1 MRIKWLGDQ
10 GRRRHHRRG
19 ASPGARRSSLWRPDA
34 LGGAPR
40 QVPTRANRCTLPRAV
55 RCRKGSRWPFS
66 QAESQTS
73 TPNWAKRSSK
83 PSLLALPNRPSFC
96 LAAQISSEPSATFS
110 ASSLPQSNE
119 KSATRRC
126 QEAIPIARAASRTRC
141 AKSNCW
147 PGGVPKGLLNNS
159 SHIFVRKENER
170 GYVAITSYI
179 VTQRQCRLTSR
190 LHPRNLY
197 LKASCAM
204 DADANDSP
212 RAPPDAQNLNPR
224 LVECEDA
231 TWSFKSLNR

>member
-1 MRIKWLGDQ
+1 
-10 GRRRHHRRG
+10 
-19 ASPGARRSSLWRPDA
+19 
-34 LGGAPR
+34 
-40 QVPTRANRCTLPRAV
+40 
-55 RCRKGSRWPFS
+55 
-66 QAESQTS
+66 
-73 TPNWAKRSSK
+73 
-83 PSLLALPNRPSFC
+83 
-96 LAAQISSEPSATFS
+96 
-110 ASSLPQSNE
+110 
-119 KSATRRC
+119 
-126 QEAIPIARAASRTRC
+126 
-141 AKSNCW
+141 
-147 PGGVPKGLLNNS
+147 VPKGLLNNS

>member
-83 PSLLALPNRPSFC
+83 PSLLALPNRPTFC

-126 QEAIPIARAASRTRC
+126 QEAIPIARAASWTRC

-147 PGGVPKGLLNNS
+147 PGSV
-159 SHIFVRKENER
+159 
-170 GYVAITSYI
+170 
-179 VTQRQCRLTSR
+179 
-190 LHPRNLY
+190 
-197 LKASCAM
+197 
-204 DADANDSP
+204 P
-212 RAPPDAQNLNPR
+212 RAKRTVEQQLTYFRSKRERKRLRRHYILHRHAKAMPIDIPPPPS
-224 LVECEDA
+224 E
-231 TWSFKSLNR
+231 SLSKGKLCYGR